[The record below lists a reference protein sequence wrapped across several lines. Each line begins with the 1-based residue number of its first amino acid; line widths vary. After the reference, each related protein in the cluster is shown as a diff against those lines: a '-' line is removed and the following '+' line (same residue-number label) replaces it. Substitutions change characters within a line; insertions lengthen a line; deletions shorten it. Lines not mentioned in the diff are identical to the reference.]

1 MVLSEALF
9 SVFFLTSPFSMPFC
23 PSFLSRPVLLFSVS
37 SILPHPPLSKIK
49 SFSPMDHH
57 HYSCTKFRRLFRRPA
72 STMMIFLCPLSPTSP
87 LFPFSRAVAKNTN
100 PAQRTEPGLRQKA
113 KKTEQLSARGG
124 GGGNMVE
131 EGGKK
136 KNLGTSSN
144 MAVEE
149 EEGKGE
155 GRAVTK
161 PRRKRREGKK
171 KWRGKQRRRSW
182 GREGRGMDCLLL
194 FSLLLSLTRLA
205 PICSCRR
212 QERG

>member
-9 SVFFLTSPFSMPFC
+9 SVFFNLSFFHAILSLVSFPASFTFLPSPQSC
-23 PSFLSRPVLLFSVS
+23 PTRPIKNQVFLPDGPPPLLLHEVS
-37 SILPHPPLSKIK
+37 S
-49 SFSPMDHH
+49 
-57 HYSCTKFRRLFRRPA
+57 
-72 STMMIFLCPLSPTSP
+72 PLSPTGINYDDLFMPSFP
-87 LFPFSRAVAKNTN
+87 HFPPLSLFPCCGKKHK
-100 PAQRTEPGLRQKA
+100 PGAEDGAWIKA
-113 KKTEQLSARGG
+113 KGKGDRAAFSKRGEE
-124 GGGNMVE
+124 GNMVE